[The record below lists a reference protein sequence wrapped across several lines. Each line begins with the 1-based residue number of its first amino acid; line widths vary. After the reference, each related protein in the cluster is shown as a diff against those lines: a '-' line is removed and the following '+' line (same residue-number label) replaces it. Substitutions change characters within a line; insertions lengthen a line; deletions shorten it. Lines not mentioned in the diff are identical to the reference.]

1 MKAIVA
7 AAYMRRGMPFPQIP
21 KLHVET
27 AQPPLPMAD
36 CYAASELLASID
48 TLQS

>member
-7 AAYMRRGMPFPQIP
+7 AAYMRRAMPFPQLP

-27 AQPPLPMAD
+27 AQHLTHGKW
-36 CYAASELLASID
+36 LGRF
-48 TLQS
+48 